1 MNSAILY
8 RTQTTKNLRE
18 FVHALAAAGQKRG
31 FVIHNESTMEMAHT
45 FGKHGVK
52 VGAGFDLHMIQICKP
67 EKAAA
72 SLSQN
77 PERAALMPKFI
88 TTFTSNGM
96 TEIRML
102 RYGRTMIEALVEDDP
117 EFASSLEESYN
128 AIRSMI
134 EESL

>member
-1 MNSAILY
+1 MTCASLY
-8 RTQTTKNLRE
+8 RTQTTKSVKE
-18 FVHALAAAGQKRG
+18 FVRALADAGQKRG
-31 FVIHNESTMEMAHT
+31 FIIHNESTMEMAHT
-45 FGKHGVK
+45 FGRHGVQ

-102 RYGRTMIEALVEDDP
+102 CYGRTMIETLVDDP

-128 AIRSMI
+128 AIRKMI
-134 EESL
+134 DESL